1 MLDIA
6 GLVPTTAATV
16 TERWDPAARHR
27 KPTNRLDWW
36 KGKFVLFQML
46 ATGGRTTDVCP
57 KADAL
62 RWQPLGKSLYKQK
75 EEVPG
80 RNSTISSDS
89 HLQVWLVVV

>member
-16 TERWDPAARHR
+16 TERWDPAARHQ

-46 ATGGRTTDVCP
+46 ATGVGRAVICP
-57 KADAL
+57 KADSPYPA
-62 RWQPLGKSLYKQK
+62 KQRVRAFIGEGFYRQK
-75 EEVPG
+75 QH
-80 RNSTISSDS
+80 SQ
-89 HLQVWLVVV
+89 L